1 MRPRGLLQS
10 GTLRLLCGLI
20 GSVIGSESDAAL
32 RHGDF
37 RSTLA
42 CALHHRVAARLRR
55 RGDVPCS
62 GVRAEAAV
70 LG

>member
-10 GTLRLLCGLI
+10 GTLRIVCGP
-20 GSVIGSESDAAL
+20 IGSESDGAL